1 RFEDS
6 RRSNPD
12 RLTILLG
19 LTAVLRSKP
28 DGVGK
33 LVARFL
39 DYADPRIVADA
50 LNTLARLRLKDGDDE
65 ARQLLVKHSDPI
77 VRANAARILGATED
91 KGSFDALLD
100 RALHDSDL
108 RVRVS
113 AIRALGSLKDA
124 RAVSSLLAR
133 AKLLTVAYR
142 SKRLTGAGRAPEL
155 NEILE
160 MATTLGRTLANS
172 NNQGALDWLST
183 IRTNEYFASPEL
195 EIASV
200 RISRDEY
207 LRRTPLD
214 IAVLEGKPADISR
227 ILKDWHSVS
236 GPAQGLQEIA
246 SSKDEKAK
254 AQAQKV
260 L

>member
-1 RFEDS
+1 
-6 RRSNPD
+6 
-12 RLTILLG
+12 
-19 LTAVLRSKP
+19 
-28 DGVGK
+28 
-33 LVARFL
+33 
-39 DYADPRIVADA
+39 
-50 LNTLARLRLKDGDDE
+50 
-65 ARQLLVKHSDPI
+65 
-77 VRANAARILGATED
+77 
-91 KGSFDALLD
+91 
-100 RALHDSDL
+100 
-108 RVRVS
+108 
-113 AIRALGSLKDA
+113 
-124 RAVSSLLAR
+124 
-133 AKLLTVAYR
+133 TVAYR

-246 SSKDEKAK
+246 SSKDEKAN

-260 L
+260 LAEWLKSPAITGGAMPA